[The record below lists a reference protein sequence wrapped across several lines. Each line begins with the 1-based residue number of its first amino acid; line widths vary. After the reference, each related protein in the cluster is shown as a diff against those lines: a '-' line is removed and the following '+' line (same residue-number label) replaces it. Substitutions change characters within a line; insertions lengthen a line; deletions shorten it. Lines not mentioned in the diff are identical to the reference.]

1 MEWDI
6 GKQSGHMASYL
17 FLSIFRFVR
26 LLMSGHQAV
35 ALENAALRLQ
45 LAAYQRK
52 RRRPVL
58 TAFDRVFWITL
69 RRLWSGW
76 RGPLAYV
83 QADTV
88 VRWQRERFRRFWAR
102 LSRPHRRR
110 RGRPGTAAGIRQL
123 IEWMLAAN
131 PLWRAPRIHGELK
144 MLGMTISERTV
155 SRILRRLRRPPTQ
168 TWTTF
173 LHNHLGQT
181 VSIDFFTVP
190 TITMKVL
197 FAFIVLAHHR
207 RQVLHFNVTEH
218 PTAAWT
224 AQQIVEAFADR
235 DAARYLIRDRDSIY
249 GNAVR
254 CRIASLG
261 MEEVLTAPQSPWQN
275 PYAER
280 LIGSIRRECLNHF
293 VILNARHLKR
303 TLAAYFRYYHASRTH
318 LALDKQSPLPR
329 EVSSIGRIIAIPQ
342 LGGLHHRY
350 ERAAA

>member
-1 MEWDI
+1 MAEDG
-6 GKQSGHMASYL
+6 GKQSGQMPAF
-17 FLSIFRFVR
+17 FLSVFRFVR

-35 ALENAALRLQ
+35 AIENAALRLQ
-45 LAAYQRK
+45 LAAFQRK

-58 TAFDRVFWITL
+58 TTVDRVFWITL

-88 VRWQRERFRRFWAR
+88 VRWQRERVRRFWAR
-102 LSRPHRRR
+102 LSKPQRRQ
-110 RGRPGTAAGIRQL
+110 RGRPGTAAEIRQL
-123 IEWMLAAN
+123 IERMVAAN

-144 MLGMTISERTV
+144 MLGITISERTV
-155 SRILRRLRRPPTQ
+155 SRILRRLRRPLTQ
-168 TWTTF
+168 TWKTF
-173 LHNHLGQT
+173 LHNHLDQM
-181 VSIDFFTVP
+181 VSIDFFSVP

-197 FAFIVLAHHR
+197 FVFIVLEHRR

-224 AQQIVEAFADR
+224 SQQIVEAFADR

-249 GNAVR
+249 GNEVR
-254 CRIASLG
+254 LRIASLG

-293 VILNARHLKR
+293 VILNAKHLKR
-303 TLAAYFRYYHASRTH
+303 TLARYFDYYHESRTH
-318 LALDKQSPLPR
+318 LGLGKQCPFPR
-329 EVSSIGRIIAIPQ
+329 QSSSVGKIVEIPQ

-350 ERAAA
+350 ERVAA